1 MQNVPILIRPH
12 LVPFFFKE
20 SEGKEYFYLNK
31 RVKTVL
37 FSPTISTV
45 GRIIR
50 LLMVKSEKPVNI
62 DNYNLCLTVSD
73 NAGSKKYTGQFYKN
87 EKGTNSFLMLPKEAN
102 EDINDFL
109 EDMFRMSFVSY
120 MNGCVE
126 NNDEA
131 VIRAAI
137 NKFIDKYEL
146 LEFDFSNDTL
156 RQLYYREKKNNKIL
170 ARFQTKHT
178 DQLLNF
184 KQ

>member
-20 SEGKEYFYLNK
+20 SEGKEYSFLDK
-31 RVKTVL
+31 KVKTVL

-50 LLMVKSEKPVNI
+50 LLMVKSDRKQKL
-62 DNYNLCLTVSD
+62 DNFNLCLTVSD
-73 NAGSKKYTGQFYKN
+73 KAGVKKYSGQFYKN
-87 EKGTNSFLMLPKEAN
+87 ENGTNSFLILPKEAN

-120 MNGCVE
+120 INGCVE

-137 NKFIDKYEL
+137 NKFIDKYDL

-170 ARFQTKHT
+170 ARFQAK
-178 DQLLNF
+178 QSNNILNF

>member
-1 MQNVPILIRPH
+1 M
-12 LVPFFFKE
+12 
-20 SEGKEYFYLNK
+20 
-31 RVKTVL
+31 

-109 EDMFRMSFVSY
+109 EDMFRMSFISY

-137 NKFIDKYEL
+137 NKFIDKYDL